1 MSRETSRLR
10 LRRIDSQEAYRARR
24 NPITLLE
31 YMKIGIDLGTTNS
44 ALAWIDEG
52 EAEDRE
58 FPPVHVFETPQ
69 LVAAGR
75 IEPRRTLPSF
85 LFLEDG
91 QPVGVYARE
100 QGALVPTRLVHSA
113 KSWLSNPDVDRT
125 AKILPWDSPET
136 GRVLSPVE
144 VSARYLT
151 KFREEWDRIKGAPL
165 AAQDIVL
172 TVPASFDEEA
182 RELTVMAAREAGIER
197 LTLLEEPAAAFYSW
211 IANNLAQSRKK
222 LFDGQI
228 VLVCDVGG
236 GTSDFSLIRVSREGD
251 LVNFTRTAVG
261 KHLLLGGDNLDL
273 TLAWLVETKL
283 NAQLTIRQRSGLRR
297 QCSAAK
303 EKLLN
308 DPNLKSVEITVLG
321 TGSAL
326 IGKSLKTQILREEA
340 LELALEG
347 FLPFSERGEKPKQ
360 EKRSLF
366 RELGLP
372 YVSDPAVTRHL
383 NEFLEPTGE
392 TPDAILFNGGFFIP
406 EILRERVADVVGKW
420 YGRRPE
426 ILENSDLDLAVARG
440 AAYYSYVR
448 ATGSGVLVR
457 GGLPR
462 TYYIGLGEAREG
474 KFSAVCLVP
483 RGAEEGVSLEVD
495 NGALQLVANRPVS
508 FRLYSSL
515 TRTDDKLGD
524 VVEFEAGDNS
534 LHNHAPLHAVIR
546 FGKKAEERLIP
557 VKLGAGLTEIG
568 TLETWC
574 ESKISDNRWRLEFA
588 LRKHAVQPTERK
600 AAAVVSEAALK
611 NALELIEAVFSA
623 SVKSTGPVGV
633 PPEELPSKLEQ
644 AMGLGRMS
652 WPVAAIRQMADAF
665 LAAAGGRRKSP
676 AYEARWL
683 NLCGFCLRPGFG
695 YPGDNFRIE
704 QARRIYSAGLTYGNQ
719 AQCEIDW
726 WIFWG
731 RLAGGLNRN
740 QQSDVYQRLSGSL
753 LPRGNKKPQ
762 RINAAL
768 LREMWRTAAS
778 LELLP
783 LGTKTE
789 LGDALIKR
797 VKTGD
802 YKESELWCLA
812 RLGARKLFYGPSNLA
827 IPPAT
832 AARWAETLLKATNT
846 GDALAAIGRRTD
858 DPARDLPA
866 PVRQAIRAKLQT
878 SPHSERLLALFEGE
892 EGDEGALGRIFGEE
906 LPSGLVLA
914 EQIAADSPE

>member
-1 MSRETSRLR
+1 
-10 LRRIDSQEAYRARR
+10 
-24 NPITLLE
+24 
-31 YMKIGIDLGTTNS
+31 MKIGIDLGTTNS
-44 ALAWIDEG
+44 ALAYIDER
-52 EAEDRE
+52 EAEDRD
-58 FPPVHVFETPQ
+58 FPPVHIFETPQ

-75 IEPRRTLPSF
+75 VEARRTLPSF
-85 LFLEDG
+85 LFLEEG
-91 QPVGVYARE
+91 QPVGFYARE

-125 AKILPWDSPET
+125 AKILPWDSQEG

-144 VSARYLT
+144 VSTRFLA
-151 KFREEWDRIKGAPL
+151 KFKDEWDRAHTAPL

-182 RELTVMAAREAGIER
+182 RELTVMAAREAGIEH

-261 KHLLLGGDNLDL
+261 RHLLLGGDNLDL

-283 NAQLTIRQRSGLRR
+283 GAQLSIRQRSGLRR

-303 EKLLN
+303 ERLLN

-321 TGSAL
+321 SGSAL
-326 IGKSLKTQILREEA
+326 IGKTLKTEIMREEA
-340 LELALEG
+340 LELALDG
-347 FLPFSERGEKPKQ
+347 FLPFSERGEAPKE

-372 YVSDPAVTRHL
+372 YVSDPAITRHL
-383 NEFLEPTGE
+383 NAFLESAGE
-392 TPDAILFNGGFFIP
+392 APDAILFNGGFFIP
-406 EILRERVADVVGKW
+406 EILRDRVADVAGRW

-426 ILENSDLDLAVARG
+426 ILENIDLDLAVARG

-448 ATGSGVLVR
+448 STGSGVLVR

-462 TYYIGLGEAREG
+462 TYFIGLGEPREG
-474 KFSAVCLVP
+474 KFPAVCLVP
-483 RGAEEGVSLEVD
+483 RGAEEGAAVEID
-495 NGALQLVANRPVS
+495 NSALQLVANRPVS

-515 TRTDDKLGD
+515 TRAEDHLGD
-524 VVEFEAGDNS
+524 VVEFKADGEG
-534 LHNHAPLHAVIR
+534 LHMHAPLHAVIR

-557 VKLGAGLTEIG
+557 VKLGARLTEIG

-588 LRKHAVQPTERK
+588 LRKAAAEQPAERK
-600 AAAVVSEAALK
+600 AAAVVSEQALESS
-611 NALELIEAVFSA
+611 LELIAAVFSTSA
-623 SVKSTGPVGV
+623 KSPIA
-633 PPEELPSKLEQ
+633 PEELPAKLEQ
-644 AMGLGRMS
+644 SMGLGKNS
-652 WPVAAIRQMADAF
+652 WPVSAIRQMADRF
-665 LAAAGGRRKSP
+665 LTVADGRKKSP
-676 AYEARWL
+676 SYEMRWL
-683 NLCGFCLRPGFG
+683 NLCGFTVRPGFG
-695 YPGDNFRIE
+695 YPGDDFRVE
-704 QARRIYSAGLTYGNQ
+704 QARRLFAAGLTYGNQ
-719 AQCEIDW
+719 VQCEIDW

-740 QQSDVYQRLSGSL
+740 QQSDIYQRLSGFL
-753 LPRGNKKPQ
+753 LPRGSKKPQ
-762 RINAAL
+762 RVNPAL
-768 LREMWRTAAS
+768 FREMWRTASS

-783 LGTKTE
+783 VGTKTE
-789 LGDALIKR
+789 LGEALIKR
-797 VKTGD
+797 VKAGD
-802 YKESELWCLA
+802 FKETELWCLS
-812 RLGARKLFYGPSNLA
+812 RLGARQLFYGPINLV

-832 AARWAETLLKATNT
+832 VTRWVETLLNAA
-846 GDALAAIGRRTD
+846 GAGEALAAVARRTE
-858 DPARDLPA
+858 DPTRDLSA
-866 PVRQAIRAKLQT
+866 ATRETVRRKLEKM
-878 SPHSERLLALFEGE
+878 PHAERLLAVFEGE
-892 EGDEGALGRIFGEE
+892 EEDDRALGRIFGEE

-914 EQIAADSPE
+914 G